1 MSHGTE
7 GRDGPEHVKAMTA
20 AVADRVPVR
29 INRNFMNYPLA
40 RDARAQANW
49 FRGGKTGRWMA
60 DLPGEERDTHR
71 IRLILPADAPVSL
84 RHCPSALDM
93 NVLFQLL
100 AEAQR
105 GGGTTRIEFAS
116 AAVLLRRLGFD
127 SRNRNRARLSE
138 SVIYWS
144 EVSIRWPRWYHRQQY
159 TKLTLPP
166 PVTDAE
172 RRGNR
177 LIVTLHPDWLQ
188 IACAKGYYAWLP
200 LPLPAAAATQNLILV
215 ILTSE
220 LQDGFPAAA
229 EGDLEYY
236 FDTAAPLTRP
246 MDRWW
251 LTRKMGLIHKQRNRV
266 LDHAVVV
273 AARWFAENRGKLK
286 RVSGAD
292 DDDAMPSR
300 QVAFRLRTPRIP
312 RRRVSSRVSS
322 LGISRGPVKAR
333 NSVAS
338 FAFDKPP
345 PDDRAE
351 ADGYYFELVEAAA
364 RGSRGATSEGASRGK
379 RAVTWVAKGPRS
391 RGE

>member
-1 MSHGTE
+1 MSRRTE
-7 GRDGPEHVKAMTA
+7 DWDGPEHAKAKTA
-20 AVADRVPVR
+20 ALADRVPVR
-29 INRNFMNYPLA
+29 INRNLMNYPLA

-49 FRGGKTGRWMA
+49 FCGGKTGRWMA
-60 DLPGEERDTHR
+60 DLPGEERNTHR

-84 RHCPSALDM
+84 RHCPSARDM

-116 AAVLLRRLGFD
+116 AAVLLRQLGFE

-138 SVIYWS
+138 SLIYWS

-166 PVTDAE
+166 PVADAE

-177 LIVTLHPDWLQ
+177 MIVTLHPDWLQ

-200 LPLPAAAATQNLILV
+200 LPLPAAATQNLVLV

-220 LQDGFPAAA
+220 LQGGFPGAA
-229 EGDLEYY
+229 ERDLDYY
-236 FDTAAPLTRP
+236 FDTVAPLTRA

-251 LTRKMGLIHKQRNRV
+251 LTRKMGLIHKQRNQV

-273 AARWFAENRGKLK
+273 AARWFAENGGKLK
-286 RVSGAD
+286 RVSRAD
-292 DDDAMPSR
+292 DDDDMPSR
-300 QVAFRLRTPRIP
+300 KVAFRLKTPRIP
-312 RRRVSSRVSS
+312 RRRLSS
-322 LGISRGPVKAR
+322 LGISRGPIKPR

-338 FAFDKPP
+338 FAFDKPS

-351 ADGYYFELVEAAA
+351 PDGYLEYLELVEAAA
-364 RGSRGATSEGASRGK
+364 RGSREGH
-379 RAVTWVAKGPRS
+379 
-391 RGE
+391 E